1 MEELRE
7 IADGRSDLLAETA
20 GILLGAARGTLDE
33 ARTRAAAL
41 CIEAGADVTL
51 IPQWVEEGRRRAELA
66 RNPRSATRP
75 GALTHKCQAAYP
87 APRWHPKT
95 VAAGSFPKVTGMTM
109 SALRS
114 RERALRGG
122 SLRLG

>member
-1 MEELRE
+1 MLRRCWLDDRGSNEVAAETAAAVEELRE
-7 IADGRSDLLAETA
+7 IAGGRSDLLAETA
-20 GILLGAARGTLDE
+20 RILLGAAPGTLDE

-75 GALTHKCQAAYP
+75 RALTLNP
-87 APRWHPKT
+87 AT
-95 VAAGSFPKVTGMTM
+95 ALATG
-109 SALRS
+109 RH
-114 RERALRGG
+114 
-122 SLRLG
+122 